1 MFISTQVSA
10 LHVSARKGPFSGAS
24 FVATVCA
31 WYELISPAGTT
42 LYQLDVSARTIVCT
56 YSIYKE
62 APEDGPLRSETCRA
76 DT

>member
-1 MFISTQVSA
+1 MYFTHDFVISSYCVIHSKIPQT
-10 LHVSARKGPFSGAS
+10 LH
-24 FVATVCA
+24 
-31 WYELISPAGTT
+31 
-42 LYQLDVSARTIVCT
+42 QLDVSARTIVCT